1 MIPWTL
7 PKLGADNEPVD
18 VEISA
23 FHDNE
28 EDDSPPIQAPP
39 KKKSSPTNKGST
51 PAVGDGSL
59 HKIHQLNKG
68 GQLEA
73 LPPPYTPYKVS
84 PVHCLSTHTSTPI
97 ANLPVYHKP
106 FIPAILHNYITKL
119 ALPIPEL
126 DDNSPRPLLR
136 TVWLPMVMQNPTI
149 FQVIVLFAAAHYAT
163 YAEPTHW
170 HAFHAEILSLK
181 QTALRGLLSDLQLA
195 NPSRQDKR
203 RGSKKLSGQ
212 DEECLIAAMAKMAC
226 YEAIFGDVASVSP
239 FALRFFHY
247 TH

>member
-1 MIPWTL
+1 MH
-7 PKLGADNEPVD
+7 
-18 VEISA
+18 S
-23 FHDNE
+23 
-28 EDDSPPIQAPP
+28 
-39 KKKSSPTNKGST
+39 
-51 PAVGDGSL
+51 
-59 HKIHQLNKG
+59 
-68 GQLEA
+68 
-73 LPPPYTPYKVS
+73 
-84 PVHCLSTHTSTPI
+84 LSTHTSTPI

-106 FIPAILHNYITKL
+106 FVPAILHNYITKL

-136 TVWLPMVMQNPTI
+136 TVWLPMVMQNPAI

-195 NPSRQDKR
+195 NTPRQDKR
-203 RGSKKLSGQ
+203 RGSKKLSSQ

-226 YEAIFGDVASVSP
+226 YESIFGDVPSVSP
-239 FALRFFHY
+239 FPVPFFRYIH
-247 TH
+247 